1 MKKLEAMSSDE
12 LNLLELEFALPG
24 YPEYNLLSGNSQL
37 LVCSDNVRLYVENV
51 IDATIGS
58 GVFEQI
64 QSFKGGFNK
73 IIPIEFFSCFNPLEF
88 SSIISGEEVDNWTF
102 QTLHEA
108 IQTDHGYQKD
118 SKTIVFFFQM
128 LHNFTTDQRRDFL
141 TFCTGSPRL
150 PLGGLVALDPPITA
164 VCKTMSKNE
173 KSDDCLPSV
182 MTCAHYLK
190 LPEYSSLE
198 IMVQKFDLA
207 IREGQNSFYLS

>member
-1 MKKLEAMSSDE
+1 MKLEAMTSDE
-12 LNLLELEFALPG
+12 LCLLDLDFSLPG
-24 YPEYNLLSGNSQL
+24 YPEYKLLGKKSL
-37 LVCSDNVRLYVENV
+37 LPVCSENVSLYIEKV

-64 QSFKGGFNK
+64 QSFKDGFSK
-73 IIPIEFFSCFNPLEF
+73 IIPIEFFSCFSPVEL
-88 SSIISGEEVDNWTF
+88 SSIISGEEVDKWTF
-102 QTLHEA
+102 ESLHEA

-118 SKTIVFFFQM
+118 SKTIVYFYEM
-128 LHNFTTDQRRDFL
+128 LCRFTTEQRREFL

-150 PLGGLVALDPPITA
+150 PLGGLAALDPPLTV
-164 VCKTMSKNE
+164 VCKTMSKDE

-198 IMVQKFDLA
+198 IMTQKFHLA
-207 IREGQNSFYLS
+207 MREGQNSFHLS